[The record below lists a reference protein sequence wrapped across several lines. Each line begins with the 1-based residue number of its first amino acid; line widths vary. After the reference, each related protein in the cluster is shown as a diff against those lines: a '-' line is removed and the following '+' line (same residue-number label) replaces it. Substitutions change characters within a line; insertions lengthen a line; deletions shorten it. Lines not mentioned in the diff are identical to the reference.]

1 MTSTFKHLAIGLAV
15 LTLASCA
22 SLNIKEGISAYK
34 DYEMDDAITLLEK
47 GLDKKEDAEGRRSLA
62 DAYFQTN
69 QYDLAIAQYELL
81 GVSTAATDEDRIA
94 HGKALMAS
102 ERYEDAENIFS
113 GILSRD
119 PSNEVAQA
127 LKSSCK
133 RVNEFKQDSSL
144 YEIAPLMISG
154 VDLAYAPVKYK
165 EGILFTGENAV
176 SGPKDN
182 YTGLAYTDLFYAAGS
197 DHNFSAAERLD
208 GVNQKYHDGIACIS
222 ADGNTMILTRS
233 HYKRKN
239 VLEGNDV
246 EESTTQLYSSTKD
259 EEGNWTAPEELS
271 INDPNFMFAHPSL
284 SADGKTLYFSSNK
297 AGGFGGM
304 DIWKVEQLET
314 GEWGTPMNLGS
325 RINSKGDEVFPS
337 LKSADSLYFSSDAQ
351 QTIGGLDILYSVNRD
366 GGWSVPTHLAYPLN
380 TSRDDFGVLFVD
392 GMSGYLSSDRS
403 GIDKV
408 YAFQIF
414 EPSVVISGVVTKKGS
429 VEPLDNA
436 KITIIN
442 KTDGTETIV
451 MSDEVGMFEMPLI
464 TGKSYEVKV
473 EKEGYFSTIDQ
484 FDTRDI
490 QSNKIIEQNFALL
503 PLSND
508 ENTADGSGEGAGND
522 NNGSGTDNG
531 NENGSENG
539 SGNGDNNGNNSN
551 GNQTGINQNKPYEI
565 PNINWDYNKYDI
577 RPDAIPYLNY
587 VVKLLKDN
595 PELRIEISSHCDSR
609 GSDDFN
615 DALSQKRANEVV
627 KYLVAK
633 GVKRSML
640 ISKGYGK
647 RRLLNKCATGVECS
661 EAEHQKN
668 RRTEFLVIQ

>member
-34 DYEMDDAITLLEK
+34 DYEMDDAITLLQK
-47 GLDKKEDAEGRRSLA
+47 GLNKKEDTEGRRSLA

-69 QYDLAIAQYELL
+69 QYDLAITQYELL

-94 HGKALMAS
+94 HGKALMAR
-102 ERYEDAENIFS
+102 ERYEDAETIFA
-113 GILSRD
+113 GILSRE

-133 RVNEFKQDSSL
+133 RVTEYKQDSSL
-144 YEIAPLMISG
+144 YEIAPLQISG
-154 VDLAYAPVKYK
+154 VDLAYAPVLYK
-165 EGILFTGENAV
+165 EGILFTGEKAV

-182 YTGLAYTDLFYAAGS
+182 YTGLAYTDLFYAVGS
-197 DHNFSAAERLD
+197 GHNFSAAEALD
-208 GVNQKYHDGIACIS
+208 GVNQKYHDGIASIS

-233 HYKRKN
+233 HYKRRN
-239 VLEGNDV
+239 VLEGNEV
-246 EESTTQLYSSTKD
+246 EESTTQLYSSVKD

-284 SADGKTLYFSSNK
+284 SEDGKTLYFSSNK
-297 AGGFGGM
+297 SGGFGGM
-304 DIWKVEQLET
+304 DIWKVEQLES

-325 RINSKGDEVFPS
+325 KINSKGEEVFPS

-351 QTIGGLDILYSVNRD
+351 QTIGGLDILYSVNRN
-366 GGWSVPTHLAYPLN
+366 GAWSAPQHLAYPLN

-403 GIDKV
+403 GTDKV

-414 EPSVVISGVVTKKGS
+414 EPSVLMSGVVTKKGS
-429 VEPLDNA
+429 VEPLENA
-436 KITIIN
+436 KITIVN
-442 KTDGTETIV
+442 KTDGTETMV

-464 TGKSYEVKV
+464 PGKSYEVKV

-484 FDTRDI
+484 FDTQNV
-490 QSNKIIEQNFALL
+490 QSNKTIEQNFALL
-503 PLSND
+503 PLSNED
-508 ENTADGSGEGAGND
+508 NTADGNEQGSGND
-522 NNGSGTDNG
+522 KNGSGT
-531 NENGSENG
+531 ENGSEDG
-539 SGNGDNNGNNSN
+539 SGNENSSNTNGD
-551 GNQTGINQNKPYEI
+551 QTGINQNKPYEI

-595 PELRIEISSHCDSR
+595 PDLRIEISSHCDSR
-609 GSDDFN
+609 GSDTFN

-647 RRLLNKCATGVECS
+647 RRLLNQCTSDVECS